1 MRRRLHSELIQTF
14 NEHQQALLG
23 YISKR
28 CNDEHEAEDLLQD
41 LYLKLNALPK
51 DADVRYPK
59 AYLYRIANNLA
70 IDYQRRKARLI
81 DTAESKVYEQED
93 EASPDTHLEY
103 QQKLDVVINAINELP
118 EKTRLAFKMLRI
130 EQRDKAEVAEIMG
143 VSVNMVEKHLRRA
156 IEYCQV
162 MLKKVEN

>member
-1 MRRRLHSELIQTF
+1 MRRRLHSDLVQTF
-14 NEHQQALLG
+14 NEHQQALLS

-41 LYLKLNALPK
+41 LYLKLNTISD

-59 AYLYRIANNLA
+59 AYLYRMANNLA
-70 IDYQRRKARLI
+70 IDYQRRKAKLI
-81 DTAESKVYEQED
+81 DTAESTVYEQAD
-93 EASPDTHLEY
+93 ELTPDTHLEY
-103 QQKLDVVINAINELP
+103 QQKLDVVIDAMNELP
-118 EKTRLAFKMLRI
+118 EKTRIAFRMLRL
-130 EQRDKAEVAEIMG
+130 EQRDKTEVAELMG
-143 VSVNMVEKHLRRA
+143 VSTNMVEKHLRRA